1 MIRASLLIWS
11 VLLIMLASAQALS
24 QSPTGFTVQRPSA
37 EPALHAEDK
46 FASIEAWAE
55 VPAGTL
61 DLMGRFEAVV
71 EIRADAQVRIEDFSI
86 ADILGDAWLI
96 TVMDEAPL
104 ARTAEIGDW
113 FGRYRLVVEPLVDG
127 QITLG
132 PLRLTYLIDPDPE
145 TDPTQLEP
153 VSTTIASESIPLTVT
168 GPGGSLP
175 DEPHPAKE
183 AARPDEPF
191 DWRALFITGAAIGVV
206 APILAA
212 FVLAVRTTRRRT
224 RNEAPQRC
232 MEQLDALERVVRAAG
247 PSGMAIDGPAVATE
261 ALTSIRVML
270 DESLGLRCRAMSGAE
285 LVESRELRG
294 VLSVDAFD
302 HLRTLVERTESVR
315 FAGGTLDEPQA
326 HDLIASA
333 RRLAQAVQVQQQ
345 GRGGHA

>member
-11 VLLIMLASAQALS
+11 VLLIMFASAQALS
-24 QSPTGFTVQRPSA
+24 QSPTGFTVQRPNA
-37 EPALHAEDK
+37 EPALRAEDE

-55 VPAGTL
+55 LPAGTL

-71 EIRADAQVRIEDFSI
+71 EVRADARVRLEGFSI
-86 ADILGDAWLI
+86 ADALGDAWLI
-96 TVMDEAPL
+96 TVMDEVPV
-104 ARTAEIGDW
+104 ARTTEFGDW
-113 FGRYRLVVEPLVDG
+113 FGRYRLVVEPLIDG

-132 PLRLTYLIDPDPE
+132 PLRLTYLTDPDPE

-153 VSTTIASESIPLTVT
+153 VSTTIASESIPMTVT

-183 AARPDEPF
+183 ATRPEEPF
-191 DWRALFITGAAIGVV
+191 DWQAVFVVGAAIGVV

-212 FVLAVRTTRRRT
+212 FVLALRTTRRRI

-232 MEQLDALERVVRAAG
+232 MEQLDALDRVVRAAG
-247 PSGMAIDGPAVATE
+247 PSGMAIDGAAVATE
-261 ALTSIRVML
+261 ALASVRAML

-294 VLSVDAFD
+294 VLSADAFD
-302 HLRTLVERTESVR
+302 HLKSLVERTESVR
-315 FAGGTLDEPQA
+315 FAGGTLDEPEA
-326 HDLIASA
+326 HELIASA
-333 RRLAQAVQVQQQ
+333 RRLAVAVQVQRQ
-345 GRGGHA
+345 GRGAQA